1 MTTAEKVL
9 PACPVE
15 TTLTL
20 ISSKWKVLILR
31 DLLTGTKRFGELHRS
46 LGGVSQKVL
55 TAQLREMEDS
65 GLLTRTVYPEVPPP
79 GGVRPDGAGG
89 EPAAHPGRHVGL
101 GHGVPGRQQSPGGAG
116 MRRLAALA
124 CALALALTGC
134 GGPPAEDD
142 ALHVLATT
150 YPVYLF
156 TTAVTEGAE
165 GVEVDLLVNQ
175 PTSCLHDYTLTV
187 TDMKAVQRADVIVMN
202 GAGLEDFLD
211 SALAASEAETVDCSA
226 GLDLLPA
233 QGHEGH
239 HHDTL
244 YDPHI
249 WMDPSYAAQM
259 VEAIVQGLSALDG
272 GGADLFR
279 LNGDLARQTLAG
291 AAADWAGR
299 LENRR
304 GSSIITFHDGF
315 QYFAAFLGLDIYKAI
330 EEEEGATA
338 SARELK

>member
-1 MTTAEKVL
+1 
-9 PACPVE
+9 
-15 TTLTL
+15 
-20 ISSKWKVLILR
+20 
-31 DLLTGTKRFGELHRS
+31 
-46 LGGVSQKVL
+46 
-55 TAQLREMEDS
+55 
-65 GLLTRTVYPEVPPP
+65 
-79 GGVRPDGAGG
+79 
-89 EPAAHPGRHVGL
+89 
-101 GHGVPGRQQSPGGAG
+101 
-116 MRRLAALA
+116 MRRLLCLA
-124 CALALALTGC
+124 CALLLALSGC
-134 GGPPAEDD
+134 AAPPRAEDG

-156 TTAVTEGAE
+156 TTAVTAGVE

-202 GAGLEDFLD
+202 GAGLEDFLAD
-211 SALAASEAETVDCSA
+211 ALDGSEAVVIDCSA

-259 VEAIVQGLSALDG
+259 VEVIVQGLSALDG

-279 LNGDLARQTLAG
+279 LNGDLAQQTLAG
-291 AAADWAGR
+291 AAADWARELEPWQGR
-299 LENRR
+299 
-304 GSSIITFHDGF
+304 SIITFHDGF
-315 QYFAAFLGLDIYKAI
+315 QYFASFLGLDIYKAI
-330 EEEEGATA
+330 EEEEGATV
-338 SARELK
+338 SARELTEIISLLRQEGPGSIPIFTEVNGSTASAETIAREVGCQVYELSMLMSGEGTGIQPYLEAMERNIQAITEAFS

>member
-1 MTTAEKVL
+1 
-9 PACPVE
+9 
-15 TTLTL
+15 
-20 ISSKWKVLILR
+20 
-31 DLLTGTKRFGELHRS
+31 
-46 LGGVSQKVL
+46 
-55 TAQLREMEDS
+55 
-65 GLLTRTVYPEVPPP
+65 
-79 GGVRPDGAGG
+79 
-89 EPAAHPGRHVGL
+89 
-101 GHGVPGRQQSPGGAG
+101 

-202 GAGLEDFLD
+202 GAGLEDFLAD
-211 SALAASEAETVDCSA
+211 ALDGSEAVVIDCSA

-279 LNGDLARQTLAG
+279 LNGDLAQQTLAG
-291 AAADWAGR
+291 AAADWARELERWQGR
-299 LENRR
+299 
-304 GSSIITFHDGF
+304 SIITFHDGF
-315 QYFAAFLGLDIYKAI
+315 QYFASFLGLDIYKAI
-330 EEEEGATA
+330 EEEEGATV
-338 SARELK
+338 SARELKEIISLLRQEGPGSIPIFTEVNGSTASAETIAREVGCQVYELSMLMSGEGTGIQPYLEAMERNIQAITEAFS

>member
-1 MTTAEKVL
+1 
-9 PACPVE
+9 
-15 TTLTL
+15 
-20 ISSKWKVLILR
+20 
-31 DLLTGTKRFGELHRS
+31 
-46 LGGVSQKVL
+46 
-55 TAQLREMEDS
+55 
-65 GLLTRTVYPEVPPP
+65 
-79 GGVRPDGAGG
+79 
-89 EPAAHPGRHVGL
+89 
-101 GHGVPGRQQSPGGAG
+101 
-116 MRRLAALA
+116 MRRPAALA
-124 CALALALTGC
+124 CLLGLLLSGC
-134 GGPPAEDD
+134 GGPPAEDG

-187 TDMKAVQRADVIVMN
+187 ADMKAVQRADAIVMN
-202 GAGLEDFLD
+202 GAGLEDFLAD
-211 SALAASEAETVDCSA
+211 ALEGSEAAVIDCSA
-226 GLDLLPA
+226 GLELLPA

-249 WMDPSYAAQM
+249 WMDPSYAARM

-279 LNGDLARQTLAG
+279 LNGDLAQQTLAG

-299 LENRR
+299 LESWQGR
-304 GSSIITFHDGF
+304 SIITFHDGF
-315 QYFAAFLGLDIYKAI
+315 QYFARFLGLDISKAI
-330 EEEEGATA
+330 EEEEGATV
-338 SARELK
+338 SARELKEIVGLLRQEGPGRIPIFTEVNGSTASAETIARETGCQVYELSMLMSGEGTGIQPYLDAMERNIQAITEAFA

>member
-1 MTTAEKVL
+1 
-9 PACPVE
+9 
-15 TTLTL
+15 
-20 ISSKWKVLILR
+20 
-31 DLLTGTKRFGELHRS
+31 
-46 LGGVSQKVL
+46 
-55 TAQLREMEDS
+55 
-65 GLLTRTVYPEVPPP
+65 
-79 GGVRPDGAGG
+79 
-89 EPAAHPGRHVGL
+89 
-101 GHGVPGRQQSPGGAG
+101 

-202 GAGLEDFLD
+202 GAGLEDFLAD
-211 SALAASEAETVDCSA
+211 ALDGSEAVVIDCSA

-259 VEAIVQGLSALDG
+259 AEAIVQGLSALDG

-279 LNGDLARQTLAG
+279 LNGDLAQQTLAG
-291 AAADWAGR
+291 AAADWARELEPWQGR
-299 LENRR
+299 
-304 GSSIITFHDGF
+304 SIITFHDGF
-315 QYFAAFLGLDIYKAI
+315 QYFASFLGLDIYKAI
-330 EEEEGATA
+330 EEEEAYVEEIGQYCEIVEPDIE
-338 SARELK
+338 SFREKIAPMYDQFMDQWIDGMYEEIQGM

>member
-1 MTTAEKVL
+1 
-9 PACPVE
+9 
-15 TTLTL
+15 
-20 ISSKWKVLILR
+20 
-31 DLLTGTKRFGELHRS
+31 
-46 LGGVSQKVL
+46 
-55 TAQLREMEDS
+55 
-65 GLLTRTVYPEVPPP
+65 
-79 GGVRPDGAGG
+79 
-89 EPAAHPGRHVGL
+89 
-101 GHGVPGRQQSPGGAG
+101 

-134 GGPPAEDD
+134 GGPPAEDGT
-142 ALHVLATT
+142 LHVLATT
-150 YPVYLF
+150 YPAYLF

-202 GAGLEDFLD
+202 GAGLEDFLAD
-211 SALAASEAETVDCSA
+211 ALDGSEAVVIDCSA

-272 GGADLFR
+272 SGADLFR
-279 LNGDLARQTLAG
+279 LNGDLAKQTLAG
-291 AAADWAGR
+291 AAADWARELERWQGR
-299 LENRR
+299 
-304 GSSIITFHDGF
+304 SIITFHDGF
-315 QYFAAFLGLDIYKAI
+315 QYFASFLGLDIYKAI
-330 EEEEGATA
+330 EEEEGATV
-338 SARELK
+338 SARELTEIISLLRQEGPGSIPIFTEVNGSTASAETIAREVGCQVYELSMLMSGEGTGIQPYLEAMERNIQAITEAFS

>member
-1 MTTAEKVL
+1 
-9 PACPVE
+9 
-15 TTLTL
+15 
-20 ISSKWKVLILR
+20 
-31 DLLTGTKRFGELHRS
+31 
-46 LGGVSQKVL
+46 
-55 TAQLREMEDS
+55 
-65 GLLTRTVYPEVPPP
+65 
-79 GGVRPDGAGG
+79 
-89 EPAAHPGRHVGL
+89 
-101 GHGVPGRQQSPGGAG
+101 

-124 CALALALTGC
+124 CALALTLTGC

-150 YPVYLF
+150 YPAYLF
-156 TTAVTEGAE
+156 TTAVAEGAE

-187 TDMKAVQRADVIVMN
+187 ADMKAVQRADVIVMN
-202 GAGLEDFLD
+202 GAGLEDFLSD
-211 SALAASEAETVDCSA
+211 ALAGSEAAVIDCSA
-226 GLDLLPA
+226 GLALLPA

-244 YDPHI
+244 YDPHF
-249 WMDPSYAAQM
+249 WMDPNYAAHM
-259 VEAIVQGLSALDG
+259 VEAIVQGLSALDA

-338 SARELK
+338 SARELKEIIAALQSRAAEGLGTIPVFTEVNGSDASAGVIARETGCPLGRLTMVMSGEGTGIRPYLDAMEQNIQAITEAFS

>member
-1 MTTAEKVL
+1 
-9 PACPVE
+9 
-15 TTLTL
+15 
-20 ISSKWKVLILR
+20 
-31 DLLTGTKRFGELHRS
+31 
-46 LGGVSQKVL
+46 
-55 TAQLREMEDS
+55 
-65 GLLTRTVYPEVPPP
+65 
-79 GGVRPDGAGG
+79 
-89 EPAAHPGRHVGL
+89 
-101 GHGVPGRQQSPGGAG
+101 

-202 GAGLEDFLD
+202 GAGLEDFLAD
-211 SALAASEAETVDCSA
+211 ALDGSEAVVIDCSA

-279 LNGDLARQTLAG
+279 LNGDLAQQTLAG
-291 AAADWAGR
+291 AAADWAGE
-299 LENRR
+299 LERWQGR
-304 GSSIITFHDGF
+304 SIITFHDGF
-315 QYFAAFLGLDIYKAI
+315 QYFASFLGLDIYKAI
-330 EEEEGATA
+330 EEEEGATV
-338 SARELK
+338 SARELKEIISLLRQEGPGSIPIFTDVNGSTASAETIAREVGCQVYELSMLMSGEGTGIQPYLEAMERNIQAITEAFS

>member
-1 MTTAEKVL
+1 
-9 PACPVE
+9 
-15 TTLTL
+15 
-20 ISSKWKVLILR
+20 
-31 DLLTGTKRFGELHRS
+31 
-46 LGGVSQKVL
+46 
-55 TAQLREMEDS
+55 
-65 GLLTRTVYPEVPPP
+65 
-79 GGVRPDGAGG
+79 
-89 EPAAHPGRHVGL
+89 
-101 GHGVPGRQQSPGGAG
+101 

-202 GAGLEDFLD
+202 GAGLEDFLAD
-211 SALAASEAETVDCSA
+211 ALDGSEAVVIDCSA

-279 LNGDLARQTLAG
+279 LNGDLAQQTLAG
-291 AAADWAGR
+291 AAADWARELERWQGR
-299 LENRR
+299 
-304 GSSIITFHDGF
+304 SIITFHDGF
-315 QYFAAFLGLDIYKAI
+315 QYFASFLGLDIYKAI
-330 EEEEGATA
+330 EEEEGATV
-338 SARELK
+338 SARELTEIISLLRQEEPGDIPIFTEVNGSTASAETIAREVGCQVYELSMLMSGEGTGIQPYLEAMERNIQAITEAFS

>member
-1 MTTAEKVL
+1 
-9 PACPVE
+9 
-15 TTLTL
+15 
-20 ISSKWKVLILR
+20 
-31 DLLTGTKRFGELHRS
+31 
-46 LGGVSQKVL
+46 
-55 TAQLREMEDS
+55 
-65 GLLTRTVYPEVPPP
+65 
-79 GGVRPDGAGG
+79 
-89 EPAAHPGRHVGL
+89 
-101 GHGVPGRQQSPGGAG
+101 

-124 CALALALTGC
+124 CALGLLLAGC

-150 YPVYLF
+150 YPAYLF
-156 TTAVTEGAE
+156 TTAVAEGAE

-187 TDMKAVQRADVIVMN
+187 ADMKAVQRADAIVMN
-202 GAGLEDFLD
+202 GAGLEDFLAD
-211 SALAASEAETVDCSA
+211 ALEGSEAAVIDCSA
-226 GLDLLPA
+226 GLELLPA

-279 LNGDLARQTLAG
+279 LNGDLAQQTLAG
-291 AAADWAGR
+291 AAADWAGE
-299 LENRR
+299 LERWQGR
-304 GSSIITFHDGF
+304 SIITFHDGF
-315 QYFAAFLGLDIYKAI
+315 QYFASFLGLDIYKAI
-330 EEEEGATA
+330 EEEEGATV
-338 SARELK
+338 SARELKEIISLLRQEGPGSIPIFTEVNGSTASAETIAREVGCQVYELSMLMSGEGTGIQPYLEAMERNIQAITEAFS

>member
-1 MTTAEKVL
+1 
-9 PACPVE
+9 
-15 TTLTL
+15 
-20 ISSKWKVLILR
+20 
-31 DLLTGTKRFGELHRS
+31 
-46 LGGVSQKVL
+46 
-55 TAQLREMEDS
+55 
-65 GLLTRTVYPEVPPP
+65 
-79 GGVRPDGAGG
+79 
-89 EPAAHPGRHVGL
+89 
-101 GHGVPGRQQSPGGAG
+101 
-116 MRRLAALA
+116 MRRPAALA

-134 GGPPAEDD
+134 GSPPAEDG

-156 TTAVTEGAE
+156 TTAVAEGAE

-187 TDMKAVQRADVIVMN
+187 ADMKAVQRADAIVMN
-202 GAGLEDFLD
+202 GAGLEDFLAD
-211 SALAASEAETVDCSA
+211 ALEGAEAAVIDCSA
-226 GLDLLPA
+226 GLELLPA

-249 WMDPSYAAQM
+249 WMDPSYAARM

-279 LNGDLARQTLAG
+279 LNGDLAQQTLAG

-299 LENRR
+299 LESWQGR
-304 GSSIITFHDGF
+304 SIITFHDGF
-315 QYFAAFLGLDIYKAI
+315 QYFARFLGLDISKAI
-330 EEEEGATA
+330 EEEEGATV
-338 SARELK
+338 SARELKEIVGLLRQKGPGSIPIFTEVNGSTASAETIAREVGCQVYELSMLMSGEGTGIQPYLEAMERNIQAITEAFS

>member
-1 MTTAEKVL
+1 
-9 PACPVE
+9 
-15 TTLTL
+15 
-20 ISSKWKVLILR
+20 
-31 DLLTGTKRFGELHRS
+31 
-46 LGGVSQKVL
+46 
-55 TAQLREMEDS
+55 
-65 GLLTRTVYPEVPPP
+65 
-79 GGVRPDGAGG
+79 
-89 EPAAHPGRHVGL
+89 
-101 GHGVPGRQQSPGGAG
+101 

-202 GAGLEDFLD
+202 GAGLEDFLAD
-211 SALAASEAETVDCSA
+211 ALDGSEAVVIDCSA

-279 LNGDLARQTLAG
+279 LNGDLAQQTLAG
-291 AAADWAGR
+291 AAADWARELERWQGR
-299 LENRR
+299 
-304 GSSIITFHDGF
+304 SIITFHDGF
-315 QYFAAFLGLDIYKAI
+315 QYFASFLGLDIYKAI
-330 EEEEGATA
+330 EEEEGATV
-338 SARELK
+338 SARELTEIISLLRQEGPGSIPIFTEVNGSTASAETIAREVGCQVYELSMLMSGEGTGIQPYLEAMERNIQAITEAFS

>member
-1 MTTAEKVL
+1 
-9 PACPVE
+9 
-15 TTLTL
+15 
-20 ISSKWKVLILR
+20 
-31 DLLTGTKRFGELHRS
+31 
-46 LGGVSQKVL
+46 
-55 TAQLREMEDS
+55 
-65 GLLTRTVYPEVPPP
+65 
-79 GGVRPDGAGG
+79 
-89 EPAAHPGRHVGL
+89 
-101 GHGVPGRQQSPGGAG
+101 

-202 GAGLEDFLD
+202 GAGLEDFLAD
-211 SALAASEAETVDCSA
+211 ALDGSEAVVIDCSA

-272 GGADLFR
+272 SGADLFR
-279 LNGDLARQTLAG
+279 LNGDLAQQTLAG
-291 AAADWAGR
+291 AAADWAGE
-299 LENRR
+299 LESWQGR
-304 GSSIITFHDGF
+304 SIITFHDGF
-315 QYFAAFLGLDIYKAI
+315 QYFASFLGLDIYKAI
-330 EEEEGATA
+330 EEEEGATV
-338 SARELK
+338 SARELTEIISLLRQEGPGSIPIFTEVNGSTASAETIAREVGCQVYELSMLMSGEGTGIQPYLEAMERNIQAITEAFS

>member
-1 MTTAEKVL
+1 
-9 PACPVE
+9 
-15 TTLTL
+15 
-20 ISSKWKVLILR
+20 
-31 DLLTGTKRFGELHRS
+31 
-46 LGGVSQKVL
+46 
-55 TAQLREMEDS
+55 
-65 GLLTRTVYPEVPPP
+65 
-79 GGVRPDGAGG
+79 
-89 EPAAHPGRHVGL
+89 
-101 GHGVPGRQQSPGGAG
+101 

-134 GGPPAEDD
+134 GGPPAEDGT
-142 ALHVLATT
+142 LHVLATT
-150 YPVYLF
+150 YPAYLF

-202 GAGLEDFLD
+202 GAGLEDFLAD
-211 SALAASEAETVDCSA
+211 ALDGSEAAVIDCSA

-249 WMDPSYAAQM
+249 WMDPSYAARM
-259 VEAIVQGLSALDG
+259 VEAIVQGLSALDAS
-272 GGADLFR
+272 GADLFR
-279 LNGDLARQTLAG
+279 LNGDLAQQTLDG

-299 LENRR
+299 LENWQGRA
-304 GSSIITFHDGF
+304 IITFHDGF
-315 QYFAAFLGLDIYKAI
+315 QYFARFLGLDIYKAI
-330 EEEEGATA
+330 EEEEGATV
-338 SARELK
+338 SARELKEIISLLRQEEPGDIPIFTEVNGSTASAETIAREVGCQVYELSMLMSGEGTGIQPYLEAMERNIQAITEAFS

>member
-1 MTTAEKVL
+1 
-9 PACPVE
+9 
-15 TTLTL
+15 
-20 ISSKWKVLILR
+20 
-31 DLLTGTKRFGELHRS
+31 
-46 LGGVSQKVL
+46 
-55 TAQLREMEDS
+55 
-65 GLLTRTVYPEVPPP
+65 
-79 GGVRPDGAGG
+79 
-89 EPAAHPGRHVGL
+89 
-101 GHGVPGRQQSPGGAG
+101 

-279 LNGDLARQTLAG
+279 LNGDLAQQTLAG
-291 AAADWAGR
+291 AAADWAGE
-299 LENRR
+299 LERWQGR
-304 GSSIITFHDGF
+304 SIITFHDGF
-315 QYFAAFLGLDIYKAI
+315 QYFASFLGLDIYKAI
-330 EEEEGATA
+330 EEEEGATV
-338 SARELK
+338 SARELTEIISLLRQEGPGSIPIFTEVNGSTASAETIAREVGCQVYELSMLMSGEGTGIQPYLEAMERNIQAITEAFS

>member
-1 MTTAEKVL
+1 
-9 PACPVE
+9 
-15 TTLTL
+15 
-20 ISSKWKVLILR
+20 
-31 DLLTGTKRFGELHRS
+31 
-46 LGGVSQKVL
+46 
-55 TAQLREMEDS
+55 
-65 GLLTRTVYPEVPPP
+65 
-79 GGVRPDGAGG
+79 
-89 EPAAHPGRHVGL
+89 
-101 GHGVPGRQQSPGGAG
+101 

-202 GAGLEDFLD
+202 GAGLEDFLAD
-211 SALAASEAETVDCSA
+211 ALDGSEAVVIDCSA

-279 LNGDLARQTLAG
+279 LNGDLAQQTLAG
-291 AAADWAGR
+291 AAADWARELERWQGR
-299 LENRR
+299 
-304 GSSIITFHDGF
+304 SIITFHDGF
-315 QYFAAFLGLDIYKAI
+315 QYFASFLGLDIYKAI
-330 EEEEGATA
+330 EEEEGATV
-338 SARELK
+338 SARELKEIISLLRQEEPGDIPIFTEVNGSTASAETIAREVGCQVYELSMLMSGEGTGIQPYLEAMERNIQAITEAFS